1 MISVDDY
8 RAALIDWRNEALAR
22 SGERSPTL
30 DEQRAN
36 ARALGAAGLAG
47 PTWPVE
53 FGGVGG
59 DQMHQAVFDEVL
71 HGVERL
77 LTPRLVTEGIC
88 APTVRDFGTPEQH
101 SRFLPDMVS
110 GATIWGQ
117 LLSEPGAG
125 SDLGSV
131 STRARRVPGG
141 WELSGQKVWTSRAD
155 VADYSLA
162 LVRTGDP
169 DGHRR
174 KALSMM
180 IVDMSAP
187 GIQVRPLREMTGDAL
202 FNEVFLDEVFV
213 PDDALVGEENAG
225 WAVLLG
231 MLGHERDAVGAAG
244 AANTIYRARGRELHR
259 RISGLDDRGR
269 AELQHDLVRLIARE
283 EAHLAL
289 AEAVMNARRE
299 YRDDRPF
306 GSLSKVSV
314 AILAAT
320 AGDLSSRIDGT
331 ALRAPEAD
339 DDVLASA
346 ESLLRAPMVGIA
358 GGTTEIQKNTI
369 ARQILRVDEKVRS

>member
-1 MISVDDY
+1 MIPVDDY
-8 RAALIDWRNEALAR
+8 RAALLAWRDEALAR
-22 SGERSPTL
+22 VGDRTPTL
-30 DEQRAN
+30 EEQRAN
-36 ARALGAAGLAG
+36 ARLLGAAGLAG
-47 PTWPVE
+47 PTWSVE
-53 FGGVGG
+53 YGGVGG
-59 DQMHQAVFDEVL
+59 GPEHQAVFDEVL

-88 APTVRDFGTPEQH
+88 APTVRDFGTQQQR
-101 SRFLPDMVS
+101 SRYLPDMIS

-141 WELSGQKVWTSRAD
+141 WKLSGQKVWTSRAD

-162 LVRTGDP
+162 LVRTGEP

-174 KALSMM
+174 KALSMV
-180 IVDMSAP
+180 IVDMAAP
-187 GIQVRPLREMTGDAL
+187 GVDVRPLREMTGDAL
-202 FNEVFLDEVFV
+202 FNEVFLDDVFV
-213 PDDALVGEENAG
+213 PDDALVGQENAG

-244 AANTIYRARGRELHR
+244 ATNTIYRARGRELHR
-259 RISGLDDRGR
+259 RAGALDARAR
-269 AELQHDLVRLIARE
+269 AELQHDLVRLVARE

-299 YRDDRPF
+299 HRDDRPF

-314 AILAAT
+314 AVLAAT
-320 AGDLSSRIDGT
+320 AGDLATRIDGT
-331 ALRAPEAD
+331 ALRTPDVD

-369 ARQILRVDEKVRS
+369 ARQILRLDEKVRS